1 MFTVLQVLFEG
12 FSLLEILVSELV
24 GLLELLVP
32 FVSLGIL
39 PVVVP
44 VGDCKEPVFLLKGL
58 LELPSL
64 FLKLLLQILNVLIDL
79 RAILGCLIALSA
91 GGFVAGILEDIALSR
106 MTSAFA
112 ASLSFLAFWYREEAF
127 FRLSSRVMIF
137 LSCSYLSPATL
148 RVTTRTEIN

>member
-91 GGFVAGILEDIALSR
+91 GGFVAGILEDIA
-106 MTSAFA
+106 SA
-112 ASLSFLAFWYREEAF
+112 
-127 FRLSSRVMIF
+127 
-137 LSCSYLSPATL
+137 PAGTGPQSDDL
-148 RVTTRTEIN
+148 CLCGELILLGLLVSGGGLL